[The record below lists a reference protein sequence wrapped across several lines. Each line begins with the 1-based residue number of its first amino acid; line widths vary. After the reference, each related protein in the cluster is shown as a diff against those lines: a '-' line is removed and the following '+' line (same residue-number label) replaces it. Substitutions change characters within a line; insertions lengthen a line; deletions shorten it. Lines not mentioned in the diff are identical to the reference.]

1 MKKNIQS
8 DSTRPNVG
16 MKKSN
21 LTHRSKCGHEEKT
34 KLTHQSKC
42 GHEADFLYVAV
53 TKMSPAVGFMLAS
66 SWRRKMK
73 SEMSPAVGF
82 NGENVR
88 KAK

>member
-21 LTHRSKCGHEEKT
+21 P
-34 KLTHQSKC
+34 THQSKC

-82 NGENVR
+82 NRGILYDIDID
-88 KAK
+88 K